1 MEPQMN
7 PPPSWAYARYGES
20 IVVGKCLL
28 HLSDGGMLLSF
39 RWGHPWRRP
48 FVLRSEEIL
57 GPAEDPRLLS
67 RLAQRARRQGR
78 AALLRRPNPTAP

>member
-1 MEPQMN
+1 
-7 PPPSWAYARYGES
+7 
-20 IVVGKCLL
+20 
-28 HLSDGGMLLSF
+28 LLSF

-67 RLAQRARRQGR
+67 RLAQRARRLGR
-78 AALLRRPNPTAP
+78 AALLRRRN